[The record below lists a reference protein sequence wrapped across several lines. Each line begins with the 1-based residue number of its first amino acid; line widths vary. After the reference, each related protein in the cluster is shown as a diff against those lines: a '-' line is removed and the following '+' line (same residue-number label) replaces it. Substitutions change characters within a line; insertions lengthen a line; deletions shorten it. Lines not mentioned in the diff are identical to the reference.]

1 MGSVLLRPC
10 GCVENQNCLC
20 TLNFGI
26 LKHLASMFNVK
37 VTQYARQEYTVA
49 VHIPHMQFIV
59 ADFLE
64 TLLASLCSPLNHS

>member
-59 ADFLE
+59 VANFLE
-64 TLLASLCSPLNHS
+64 TLL